1 MTNQSSKNR
10 TPEIKILAIH
20 AVQKLDTSK
29 PRTSVDTSKI
39 MQALITSRNAPK
51 VSIVKGMV
59 NQKIIGLTIA
69 LANPSSNAEKIRER
83 AVVNLKPGSKQLTT
97 QSEPAVMPQWITK
110 GGRSIRI
117 PIVSLVVDCA
127 FGFAR

>member
-1 MTNQSSKNR
+1 M
-10 TPEIKILAIH
+10 H

-29 PRTSVDTSKI
+29 PRTSDDTSKI

-51 VSIVKGMV
+51 VSIVKGIV

-117 PIVSLVVDCA
+117 SIFSLVVDCA
-127 FGFAR
+127 YGFAR